1 MYFTDNFIAK
11 KAKYKRH
18 SNISKPYK
26 IVFSINYFEKFQE
39 GKYGPILL
47 KKYWEEAT
55 IYTNLN

>member
-1 MYFTDNFIAK
+1 LECFIEIFEVLELAALGFWRK
-11 KAKYKRH
+11 
-18 SNISKPYK
+18 SNLD
-26 IVFSINYFEKFQE
+26 KFQE